1 MCAIEDSANSE
12 DGRVYKCLVRK
23 AADITPGCAKEL
35 GRAVHMAFYVWQ
47 PGEGLESVRQACSL
61 LEISRQ
67 GSRLLLGKEDMCVKG
82 KCA

>member
-1 MCAIEDSANSE
+1 MRKACRADVASMCAIEDSANSE

-47 PGEGLESVRQACSL
+47 PGESL
-61 LEISRQ
+61 L
-67 GSRLLLGKEDMCVKG
+67 L
-82 KCA
+82 